1 MLAFNRNKIIKIS
14 IIMILILNLLG
25 LKSFAL
31 VSQTRDFYV
40 ADYANLIDEDVEEY
54 IIETNKILYSKTGA
68 QIVVVTV
75 PNLEGKALEE
85 YATALFRKFG
95 IGDST
100 KNNGVLMLLALE
112 ERQFRIEVGYGLEGV
127 LTDGKT
133 GRIQDEYIIPY
144 LKQDNWN
151 DGIKNGYCKILEEV
165 SAEYNVEVGTIAA
178 EKGSNDE
185 GIEIAIGVA
194 PAIFMLI
201 FGFGRLFNKKLKI
214 ILLSLDAVMLI
225 SLIFLGGIIPSGISM
240 IIFIYGIFIFMAIAL
255 SFLGGGRFFGGG
267 FHSGGGFSS
276 GGGSFGGGG
285 FSGGGGSSRS
295 F

>member
-1 MLAFNRNKIIKIS
+1 M
-14 IIMILILNLLG
+14 
-25 LKSFAL
+25 
-31 VSQTRDFYV
+31 
-40 ADYANLIDEDVEEY
+40 
-54 IIETNKILYSKTGA
+54 
-68 QIVVVTV
+68 
-75 PNLEGKALEE
+75 
-85 YATALFRKFG
+85 
-95 IGDST
+95 
-100 KNNGVLMLLALE
+100 
-112 ERQFRIEVGYGLEGV
+112 
-127 LTDGKT
+127 
-133 GRIQDEYIIPY
+133 
-144 LKQDNWN
+144 
-151 DGIKNGYCKILEEV
+151 
-165 SAEYNVEVGTIAA
+165 EVGTIAA